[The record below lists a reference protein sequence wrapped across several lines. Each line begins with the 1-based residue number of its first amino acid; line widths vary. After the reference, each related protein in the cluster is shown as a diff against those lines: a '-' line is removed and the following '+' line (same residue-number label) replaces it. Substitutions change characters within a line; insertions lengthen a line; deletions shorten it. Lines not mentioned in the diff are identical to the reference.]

1 MFTTLKSSPA
11 VYPNPVP
18 QQLCPQSVSTSRAV
32 VCTFPQGFEGFEF
45 GAFRY
50 NLLSPFRAR
59 RQHAVNQNLVDSRRR
74 NERCELFEPLDG
86 GEFEV
91 LRTIH
96 PGAFQADQDL
106 PVGLKMQPLGGEGR
120 TSDIAAQAF

>member
-1 MFTTLKSSPA
+1 MPFLKDPS
-11 VYPNPVP
+11 
-18 QQLCPQSVSTSRAV
+18 
-32 VCTFPQGFEGFEF
+32 
-45 GAFRY
+45 
-50 NLLSPFRAR
+50 RAR
-59 RQHAVNQNLVDSRRR
+59 RQCAVNQNLVDSGERY
-74 NERCELFEPLDG
+74 ERCELFEQLDG
-86 GEFEV
+86 GEFEM

>member
-1 MFTTLKSSPA
+1 MFTTLKTRPSIHA
-11 VYPNPVP
+11 KAVP
-18 QQLCPQSVSTSRAV
+18 QQLCPQGVSTSRAV
-32 VCTFPQGFEGFEF
+32 VYTFPQGFEGFEF
-45 GAFRY
+45 GGFGHNFLA
-50 NLLSPFRAR
+50 PFGSR

-86 GEFEV
+86 GEFEM

-106 PVGLKMQPLGGEGR
+106 PVGLNMQPLGGEGR
-120 TSDIAAQAF
+120 TSDIAAQAL